1 MPDRGTRFLLTD
13 RALRAA
19 LGQVD
24 RGKVRY
30 LTDHDGTRS
39 GVTLTVKLQ
48 GRATGPR
55 AYWLVRYT
63 LDGRRRELSL
73 GTYPE
78 LPLQQA
84 RERRRE
90 LARRYAAGERDL
102 HAVVEAEEEARRR
115 AREEAARERE
125 RRRQTLGALLEAYAE
140 DLEARGRGKWAR
152 QVRDHLRRYLLPLA
166 ERPAHEIRAE
176 DLVAVLA
183 RLRERGLTRTPG
195 ILRTMLHAAYQ
206 AAIRA
211 PYDYRIHPALR
222 GFRLE
227 RNPAAVLPP
236 ERGSRRDRT
245 LEEAELRLVLAR
257 LEALAEGSL
266 PARAVLAAVLLGGQ
280 RPLQLA
286 RARLEH
292 LHGDVL
298 VLHDRKGRRSEPRLH
313 LVPLAG
319 PGGAIVRRQA
329 ELAPAFG
336 GWLFSSTGR
345 VPLDVNSLSKVA
357 RRLSGELY
365 AAGAIHAPFQLKD
378 LRRSVETLLARL
390 GVSRDV
396 RAQLLSHGVGGIQ
409 GLHYDRHAYLD
420 EKRAAI
426 ERLARWWR
434 EDGGVVVPFPG
445 ASP

>member
-1 MPDRGTRFLLTD
+1 M
-13 RALRAA
+13 
-19 LGQVD
+19 
-24 RGKVRY
+24 
-30 LTDHDGTRS
+30 
-39 GVTLTVKLQ
+39 
-48 GRATGPR
+48 
-55 AYWLVRYT
+55 
-63 LDGRRRELSL
+63 
-73 GTYPE
+73 
-78 LPLQQA
+78 
-84 RERRRE
+84 
-90 LARRYAAGERDL
+90 
-102 HAVVEAEEEARRR
+102 
-115 AREEAARERE
+115 RERE

-140 DLEARGRGKWAR
+140 DLEARGRGDSAR
-152 QVRDHLRRYLLPLA
+152 EVRYYRSRYLAPLA
-166 ERPAHEIRAE
+166 ERPAHEVGPEELTAVLQALIRAGLRRVP
-176 DLVAVLA
+176 DIA
-183 RLRERGLTRTPG
+183 RA
-195 ILRTMLHAAYQ
+195 ILHAAYQ

-211 PYDYRIHPALR
+211 PYDHRAHPALGR
-222 GFRLE
+222 FRLE

-236 ERGSRRDRT
+236 GRITRRGRT
-245 LEEAELRLVLAR
+245 LEETELRLVLAR

-266 PARAVLAAVLLGGQ
+266 PARAVLAALLLGGQ

-292 LHGDVL
+292 LQGDVL

-319 PGGAIVRRQA
+319 PGGEIVRRQA
-329 ELAPAFG
+329 ELAPALG

-345 VPLDVNSLSKVA
+345 GSLDVNSLSKVA

-365 AAGAIHAPFQLKD
+365 KAGAIHALFQLKD

-426 ERLARWWR
+426 ERLVRWWR

-445 ASP
+445 ASSEQGRGCV